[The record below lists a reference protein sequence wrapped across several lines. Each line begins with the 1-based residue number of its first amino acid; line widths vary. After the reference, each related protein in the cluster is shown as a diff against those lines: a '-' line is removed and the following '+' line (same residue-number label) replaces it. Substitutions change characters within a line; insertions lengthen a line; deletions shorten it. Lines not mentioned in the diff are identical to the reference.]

1 MNNDKKKLSDRN
13 MWLSLSRY
21 RKTTCLQHFF
31 AFYLMWLYD
40 LGLSLDLLEWI
51 AMLQSVEI
59 LGTHMY

>member
-1 MNNDKKKLSDRN
+1 
-13 MWLSLSRY
+13 MWLSSSRY
-21 RKTTCLQHFF
+21 RKNNVSATFF